1 VLIKQHL
8 LCNGVENCWFDLLST
23 YMYMYIPV
31 GKKKTKIVTFVL
43 VFAASVLIM
52 QHKGVRV
59 KIVDS

>member
-1 VLIKQHL
+1 
-8 LCNGVENCWFDLLST
+8 
-23 YMYMYIPV
+23 MYMYIPV